1 MVNLFKV
8 QNVVDLSAEPTRLIA
23 HHVLESEFC
32 RSLTQVQLL
41 QRKVAKHVQI
51 ISVKVGQ
58 SSHGGRWVAGP
69 HKPQNEA
76 QRMLLKGV
84 PKKLTDGMLLE
95 QRCTG

>member
-1 MVNLFKV
+1 MDLSSRIIVNPFKV

-23 HHVLESEFC
+23 HHVLECEFC

-58 SSHGGRWVAGP
+58 SSHGGEGGGTS
-69 HKPQNEA
+69 PQTTN
-76 QRMLLKGV
+76 
-84 PKKLTDGMLLE
+84 
-95 QRCTG
+95 